1 MSHTYANVADICIH
15 QVGYARPAGP
25 FGRNRPF
32 PTVLPGTVRGVRPCG
47 PTADQCAGFTMSD
60 DASNPALHFGRE
72 LQQARLAAGMTLAQ
86 LGRIVG
92 YHKSQV
98 SRVERGLRAPTARF
112 AQGCDRAFPG
122 RGGWFHRFYKDSRQ
136 WSAMPPWFRPWIEH
150 ELRAVN
156 LRIWQPT
163 SLSGLLQTK
172 AYALAQLQTSLGAT
186 AEQVAERLSARL
198 ARQAILTRE
207 TPAPPKVLFLVDEA
221 ALRRRTGSALIMADQ
236 LERLLAV
243 AALPNVTIQVVPNVM
258 HGEVSGG
265 FALAEAPKGPAAY
278 IETAL
283 TGQVFEDINVVL
295 ELSAR
300 FDALRTEALRGSESL
315 CRIEEVAREWRQQ
328 SAGASPATQ
337 ARTAASA

>member
-1 MSHTYANVADICIH
+1 MMWR
-15 QVGYARPAGP
+15 ARRDTRTPSG
-25 FGRNRPF
+25 FRFQGF
-32 PTVLPGTVRGVRPCG
+32 LPGTRTG
-47 PTADQCAGFTMSD
+47 PRAQRNASGDVPMSD
-60 DASNPALHFGRE
+60 DTSNPVLHFGSE
-72 LQQARLAAGMTLAQ
+72 LKRARLAAGLTLAQ
-86 LGRIVG
+86 LGRITG

-98 SRVERGLRAPTARF
+98 SRVERGLRAPTGKF

-122 RGGWFHRFYKDSRQ
+122 RGGWFHRFYLDSRQ

-156 LRIWQPT
+156 LRIWQPS
-163 SLSGLLQTK
+163 SLSGLLQTE
-172 AYALAQLQTSLGAT
+172 AYALAQLRTFPGAT
-186 AEQVAERLSARL
+186 AEQIADRLTARM

-207 TPAPPKVLFLVDEA
+207 TPAPPMVLFLVDEA
-221 ALRRRTGSALIMADQ
+221 ALRRVTGSALIMADQ

-258 HGEVSGG
+258 HAEVSGG

-283 TGQVFEDINVVL
+283 TGQVFEDIKVVL

-300 FDALRTEALRGSESL
+300 FDALRTEALRGTESL
-315 CRIEEVAREWRQQ
+315 CLIKEVAREWRQQ
-328 SAGASPATQ
+328 PTGASPVTQ
-337 ARTAASA
+337 AQTAASA